1 LVNDLKLRIFNIF
14 YSKNSFPV
22 MTEENKK
29 TIHSSF
35 WANIFHTPTES
46 DELVHSLQAIPL
58 FISLTKKDISGLLGI
73 IHNRNYIAGEY
84 IFYQGDPGIGLYLI
98 SEGEIQI
105 NRESEK
111 GEKVPLAVFHKGDF
125 FGELALVDSE
135 KRSASAIANTDTKL
149 SVIFKPDLDEFIEKY
164 PRKGIKI
171 VQGIAEI
178 TAVRLRTLNED
189 YFNLR
194 TEKK

>member
-1 LVNDLKLRIFNIF
+1 
-14 YSKNSFPV
+14 

-35 WANIFHTPTES
+35 WANIFHTPTET
-46 DELVHSLQAIPL
+46 DELVQSLRAIPL
-58 FISLTKKDISGLLGI
+58 FKSLTNKDVKSLISI

-98 SEGEIQI
+98 REGEVLIS
-105 NRESEK
+105 RESEN
-111 GEKVPLAVFHKGDF
+111 GEKITLAVFHKGDF

-135 KRSASAIANTDTKL
+135 KRSASAIANSDTKL

-164 PRKGIKI
+164 PKKGIRI

>member
-1 LVNDLKLRIFNIF
+1 LVYYFTSIKKIIYKLKF
-14 YSKNSFPV
+14 V
-22 MTEENKK
+22 TAMTEENKK

-46 DELVHSLQAIPL
+46 DELVQSLQAIPL
-58 FISLTKKDISGLLGI
+58 FKSLNKRDIVGLLGI
-73 IHNRNYIAGEY
+73 IHDRNYIAGEY
-84 IFYQGDPGIGLYLI
+84 IFYQGDPGLGLYLI
-98 SEGEIQI
+98 REGEIQI
-105 NRESEK
+105 IRESEK
-111 GEKVPLAVFHKGDF
+111 DDKVPLAVFHKGDF

-135 KRSASAIANTDTKL
+135 KRSASAIANSDTKL

-164 PRKGIKI
+164 PKKGIKI

-178 TAVRLRTLNED
+178 IAVRLRTLNED

-194 TEKK
+194 TEK

>member
-1 LVNDLKLRIFNIF
+1 M
-14 YSKNSFPV
+14 S
-22 MTEENKK
+22 EEKKK

-46 DELVHSLQAIPL
+46 DELVHSLQSIPL
-58 FISLTKKDISGLLGI
+58 FKSLNKRDIAGLLGI
-73 IHNRNYIAGEY
+73 IHDRNYIAGEY
-84 IFYQGDPGIGLYLI
+84 IFYQGDPGLGLYLI
-98 SEGEIQI
+98 REGEIQI
-105 NRESEK
+105 IRESEK
-111 GEKVPLAVFHKGDF
+111 GDKVPLAVFHKGDF

-135 KRSASAIANTDTKL
+135 KRSASAIANIDTKL

-164 PRKGIKI
+164 PKKGIKI

-178 TAVRLRTLNED
+178 IAVRLRTLNED

>member
-1 LVNDLKLRIFNIF
+1 MI
-14 YSKNSFPV
+14 
-22 MTEENKK
+22 EENKK

-46 DELVHSLQAIPL
+46 DELVQSLQAIPL
-58 FISLTKKDISGLLGI
+58 FKSLNRRDVTGLLGI

-98 SEGEIQI
+98 REGEVQI
-105 NRESEK
+105 IRESEK
-111 GEKVPLAVFHKGDF
+111 GDKVPLAAFRKGDF

-135 KRSASAIANTDTKL
+135 KRSASAIANSDTKL
-149 SVIFKPDLDEFIEKY
+149 SVIFKPDLDEFIDRY
-164 PRKGIKI
+164 PKKGIKI

-194 TEKK
+194 TMNK

>member
-1 LVNDLKLRIFNIF
+1 
-14 YSKNSFPV
+14 

-35 WANIFHTPTES
+35 WANIFHTPTET
-46 DELVHSLQAIPL
+46 DELVQSLRAIPL
-58 FISLTKKDISGLLGI
+58 FKSLTNKDVKSLISI

-98 SEGEIQI
+98 REGEVQI
-105 NRESEK
+105 SRESDK
-111 GEKVPLAVFHKGDF
+111 GDKITLAVFQKGDF
-125 FGELALVDSE
+125 FGELALVDSD
-135 KRSASAIANTDTKL
+135 KRSASAIAKSDTKL

-164 PRKGIKI
+164 PKKGIRI
-171 VQGIAEI
+171 VQGIAQI

-194 TEKK
+194 TENKLGR

>member
-1 LVNDLKLRIFNIF
+1 MI
-14 YSKNSFPV
+14 
-22 MTEENKK
+22 EENKK

-46 DELVHSLQAIPL
+46 DELVQSLLAIPL
-58 FISLTKKDISGLLGI
+58 FKSLNRRDVTGLLGI

-98 SEGEIQI
+98 REGEGQI
-105 NRESEK
+105 IRESEK
-111 GEKVPLAVFHKGDF
+111 GDKVPLAVFHKGDF

-135 KRSASAIANTDTKL
+135 KRSASAITNSDTKL
-149 SVIFKPDLDEFIEKY
+149 SVIFKPDLDEFIDKY
-164 PRKGIKI
+164 PKKGIKI

-194 TEKK
+194 TMNK

>member
-1 LVNDLKLRIFNIF
+1 
-14 YSKNSFPV
+14 

-29 TIHSSF
+29 AIHSSF

-46 DELVHSLQAIPL
+46 DELIHVLQAIPL
-58 FISLTKKDISGLLGI
+58 FKSLTKKEVSGLLGI
-73 IHNRNYIAGEY
+73 IHNRIYIAGEY
-84 IFYQGDPGIGLYLI
+84 IFYQGDPGIGLYIIRDGEVLI
-98 SEGEIQI
+98 S
-105 NRESEK
+105 RENEK
-111 GEKVPLAVFHKGDF
+111 KDKITLALFQKGDF
-125 FGELALVDSE
+125 FGELALIDSE
-135 KRSASAIANTDTKL
+135 KRSASAIANSDTKL

-164 PRKGIKI
+164 PKKGIKI
-171 VQGIAEI
+171 IQGIAEI

>member
-1 LVNDLKLRIFNIF
+1 
-14 YSKNSFPV
+14 

-35 WANIFHTPTES
+35 WANIFHTPTET
-46 DELVHSLQAIPL
+46 DELVQSLRAIPL
-58 FISLTKKDISGLLGI
+58 FKSLTNKDVKSLISI

-98 SEGEIQI
+98 REGEVLI
-105 NRESEK
+105 NRESDK
-111 GEKVPLAVFHKGDF
+111 GDKITLAAFHKGDF
-125 FGELALVDSE
+125 FGELALVDGE
-135 KRSASAIANTDTKL
+135 KRSASAIANSDTKL

-164 PRKGIKI
+164 PKKGIRI
-171 VQGIAEI
+171 AQGIAEI

>member
-1 LVNDLKLRIFNIF
+1 
-14 YSKNSFPV
+14 

-35 WANIFHTPTES
+35 WANIFHTPTET
-46 DELVHSLQAIPL
+46 DELVQSLRAIPL
-58 FISLTKKDISGLLGI
+58 FKSLTNKDVKSLISI
-73 IHNRNYIAGEY
+73 THNRNYIAGEY

-98 SEGEIQI
+98 REGEVLIS
-105 NRESEK
+105 RESVN
-111 GEKVPLAVFHKGDF
+111 GEKITLAVFHKGDF
-125 FGELALVDSE
+125 FGELAMVDSE
-135 KRSASAIANTDTKL
+135 KRSASAIANSDTKL

-164 PRKGIKI
+164 PKKGIRI